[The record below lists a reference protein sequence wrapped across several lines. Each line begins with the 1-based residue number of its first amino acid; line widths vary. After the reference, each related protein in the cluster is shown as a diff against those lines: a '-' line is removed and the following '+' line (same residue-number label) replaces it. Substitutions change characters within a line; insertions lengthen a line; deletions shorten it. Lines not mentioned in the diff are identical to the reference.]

1 MKPLKILSRIGVV
14 LLIVAAVALLVRA
27 VFNFS
32 EGRKLAGAVA
42 ELKARGVALTDK
54 DLTAPCPEADNAA
67 RLWKAA
73 ADLLA
78 FEKDDK
84 ELLGRAFA
92 DLVASKSLGPS
103 DRTAIAGVIA
113 KNHEALGLVYAM
125 VDKPCFLFRDP
136 ESPLPESM
144 IPDAV
149 KMFLAT
155 RLMGFDALLRADE
168 GDTAGAVDR
177 IRRALGST
185 SKVAQEGTL
194 LTHLIAVAETRMLLS
209 FLEAVCRGREIDDEI
224 LARLVADLE
233 PGPWRER
240 LARSISGERILS
252 LERGSAVISGN
263 VQALAGERRS
273 DRVLYWLLRPV
284 IKDEVRWQLKEFAG
298 WERISGKPYF
308 QQRELLKTDA
318 GLSEKAPW
326 YFKLIG
332 FWDGGADGT
341 LFLKNAELE
350 ATYLAARTG
359 WACRLYKSRMGQ
371 YPERLEALIPGILT
385 EVPVDPF
392 TGKPFVYRREGEGF
406 IVYSLGS
413 NQKDDGGRSTYMIT
427 QLVMD
432 KDDDWTWKEEK

>member
-1 MKPLKILSRIGVV
+1 MKPLKILSKIGVV
-14 LLIVAAVALLVRA
+14 LLIVVAVALLVRA

-42 ELKARGVALTDK
+42 ELKARGVALTAK
-54 DLTAPCPEADNAA
+54 DLAAPCPEADNAA

-78 FEKDDK
+78 VENDDK
-84 ELLGRAFA
+84 SLLGRAFA

-103 DRTAIAGVIA
+103 DRAVLAGVIA
-113 KNHEALGLVYAM
+113 KNLKALELLYAM
-125 VDKPCFLFRDP
+125 ADKPCFLYRDP

-149 KMFLAT
+149 KMILAT

-168 GDTAGAVDR
+168 GDTAGAIDR

-209 FLEAVCRGREIDDEI
+209 FLEAVCRGREIDDQI
-224 LARLVADLE
+224 LLRLVADLE
-233 PGPWRER
+233 PGPWREL
-240 LARSISGERILS
+240 LARSISGERILGLKS
-252 LERGSAVISGN
+252 GSDLIKGN
-263 VQALAGERRS
+263 PRVMSGERRS
-273 DRVLYWLLRPV
+273 DRLLYWLLRPV
-284 IKDEVRWQLKEFAG
+284 LKDEVRWQLKKLTG
-298 WERISGKPYF
+298 WEQIARDPYYE
-308 QQRELLKTDA
+308 QRGFLKTDLA
-318 GLSEKAPW
+318 SSEAFPW
-326 YFKLIG
+326 YFKLTG
-332 FWDGGADGT
+332 FQDGGAYGT
-341 LFLKNAELE
+341 VFLKNGQLE
-350 ATYLAARTG
+350 ATFLAARTG
-359 WACRLYKSRMGQ
+359 LACRLFKSRTGQ
-371 YPERLEALIPGILT
+371 YPEDLAALVPGILT
-385 EVPVDPF
+385 EAPIDPF

-413 NQKDDGGRSTYMIT
+413 NEKDDGGRSTYMIT

-432 KDDDWTWKEEK
+432 KDDDWAWKEDR